1 MFTRIHIT
9 ASMAAL
15 AAAVALAAPERASAG
30 QYHVYSCRT
39 PAGEVAPADGWTGSV
54 APGSAFD
61 DYTLDSCSSGGALT
75 AALGESTTHEA
86 DVDRATWMFE
96 TPGGLRMVAAE
107 LSRAGYLHGA
117 PGEKASYE
125 FWLAAPTIT
134 EIFDECIFTVGCHVQ
149 GEPGSPSAAANRV
162 EVPKADL
169 GRIFASVACGAGS
182 SGSECKTGFSDANNF
197 AAVIY
202 IYAADITLEQS
213 AGPTSSGVGGELA
226 NAATVAGVSDV
237 TFQANDP
244 GAGVYAANVTVDGV
258 LVQST
263 VLNEN
268 GGRCRNVGE
277 TADGLPA
284 FLYVQ
289 PCLQSLNA
297 NVAVDTTRFANGV
310 HHLVVAVANAA
321 GNSATV
327 LDRNITI
334 ANPVAPGAGGPGAGG
349 QGAAGGAG
357 VSGQGAPNGT
367 NASPFAT
374 LTAAWRG
381 ARGTRLVTPYGRTET
396 VQGKL
401 LAPGGLPIAGAQ
413 IETLATP
420 SYAGARTAALA
431 SPVSRAD
438 GSFTLRVPK
447 GASSR
452 TLRFAYRSHIGDPQ
466 PAALRALTLI
476 VRAAVRLSIAP
487 HTASVGTRIHFAGR
501 VLGVPVPAI
510 GKLLVLEARSG
521 GGTWIKFNV
530 VRSDRA
536 GRFRTSYRFRFPGPA
551 RYQFRAVSEAEG
563 DYPYAAGSSNMV
575 VVNER

>member
-1 MFTRIHIT
+1 LPVGGLLAGLGDQASRTANTDSATWAFASPPGAHIVN
-9 ASMAAL
+9 AVLYRAGDADGG
-15 AAAVALAAPERASAG
+15 AAVN
-30 QYHVYSCRT
+30 
-39 PAGEVAPADGWTGSV
+39 
-54 APGSAFD
+54 
-61 DYTLDSCSSGGALT
+61 
-75 AALGESTTHEA
+75 
-86 DVDRATWMFE
+86 ATYQ
-96 TPGGLRMVAAE
+96 L
-107 LSRAGYLHGA
+107 
-117 PGEKASYE
+117 
-125 FWLAAPTIT
+125 WLAGSSEK
-134 EIFDECIFTVGCHVQ
+134 EIFDQCSFLSGCTAGLGDQNVPLA
-149 GEPGSPSAAANRV
+149 PGNRV
-162 EVPKADL
+162 EVPPANRGERL
-169 GRIFASVACGAGS
+169 FAVASCGGV
-182 SGSECKTGFSDANNF
+182 SEFKCKEKQGDANNF
-197 AAVIY
+197 AAVVY
-202 IYAADITLEQS
+202 VYAADITLEQS

-226 NAATVAGVSDV
+226 NASAVAGVSDV
-237 TFQANDP
+237 TFQANDA
-244 GAGVYAANVTVDGV
+244 GAGVYAADVTIDGA

-277 TADGLPA
+277 TTDGLPA

-297 NVAVDTTRFANGV
+297 NVAVDATRFANGV
-310 HHLVVAVANAA
+310 HHLVVTVADAA

-327 LDRNITI
+327 LDRNITV
-334 ANPVAPGAGGPGAGG
+334 ANPVAPGAGGPGSGG
-349 QGAAGGAG
+349 QGGAGGAG
-357 VSGQGAPNGT
+357 VSGLGAPNGT
-367 NASPFAT
+367 NASPLAT
-374 LTAAWRG
+374 LTVAWRG
-381 ARGTRLVTPYGRTET
+381 ARGTRLITPYGRTET
-396 VQGKL
+396 VLGKL

-431 SPVSRAD
+431 SPVTGPD

-501 VLGVPVPAI
+501 VLGAPVPAI

-521 GGTWIKFNV
+521 GGAWIKFNV
-530 VRSDRA
+530 VRSDRG
-536 GRFRTSYRFRFPGPA
+536 GRFRASYRFRFPGPA

-563 DYPYAAGSSNMV
+563 DYPYAAGSSNAV